1 MLVLACGLLGVVVGS
16 LLTVVVER
24 VPARQPVAAAAR
36 ALLRRPGAVVRD
48 RHTPVL
54 QVATAGLFAAAA
66 LRFGADW
73 ALPAYLVFV
82 AAMVAVAVIDL
93 EHFIVP
99 NRLVAATL
107 ALSVPLLAL
116 ASLLG
121 GEWSSLGT
129 ALLGGLAAGTALLLV
144 NLASPQGMGM
154 GDVKLAVVL
163 GLFLGW
169 IDLGH
174 VLLGLFLGFLFG
186 AVGGVVLIVLK
197 QRTRR
202 DHVPFAPYLAGGA
215 VVAVLAG
222 TTILDWYLG

>member
-1 MLVLACGLLGVVVGS
+1 MLAVACALLGVVVGS
-16 LLTVVVER
+16 LLTVVIDR
-24 VPARQPVAAAAR
+24 VPAKRPVASAAR
-36 ALLRRPGAVVRD
+36 ALLRRPASVARD
-48 RHTPVL
+48 RHTPLL

-73 ALPAYLVFV
+73 SLPAYLVFL

-99 NRLVAATL
+99 NRVVAATL
-107 ALSVPLLAL
+107 AVTVPLLAV
-116 ASLLG
+116 AALLSG
-121 GEWSSLGT
+121 DWGSFGS
-129 ALLGGLAAGTALLLV
+129 ALLGAVFAGGGLLV
-144 NLASPQGMGM
+144 VNLISPQGLGM

-174 VLLGLFLGFLFG
+174 VLLGLFLGFLLG
-186 AVGGVVLIVLK
+186 AVGGVVLILAK

-202 DHVPFAPYLAGGA
+202 DHVPFAPYLASGA
-215 VVAVLAG
+215 VLAVLAG
-222 TTILDWYLG
+222 TAIMDWYLG